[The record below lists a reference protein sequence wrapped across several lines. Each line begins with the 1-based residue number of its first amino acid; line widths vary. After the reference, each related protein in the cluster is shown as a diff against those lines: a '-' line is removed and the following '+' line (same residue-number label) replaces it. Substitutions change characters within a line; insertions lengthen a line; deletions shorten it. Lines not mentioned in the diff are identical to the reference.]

1 MKRSMPTM
9 TPTPLTRSGR
19 NACRPPARVARPA
32 PVTPA
37 APLEAMIMNTSRP
50 ICSGIDIGIPIPV
63 AMNSD
68 AIVR

>member
-1 MKRSMPTM
+1 M
-9 TPTPLTRSGR
+9 
-19 NACRPPARVARPA
+19 PA

-37 APLEAMIMNTSRP
+37 APLEAMIMKTSSDTCCP
-50 ICSGIDIGIPIPV
+50 IGSGVPIAS